1 MKSKK
6 IIGLVIAGI
15 VVITGTLILTVTLM
29 ATGGNFS
36 KCLSGFGMHRGM
48 HGGMMGMMG
57 MNLFMDLNLSDA
69 QKDQVQ
75 AIITKY
81 RDQRENTAD
90 ELHQT
95 MRETMFNTIF
105 TEEFDEEKVRQA
117 FKESSEAREEMV
129 VQKAKMIA
137 EIKTILDSEQVE
149 LLKERKTQMM
159 ENGRGCGGFRQMM
172 FKTWCRNGQE

>member
-6 IIGLVIAGI
+6 MIGLVIAGI
-15 VVITGTLILTVTLM
+15 VVIAGTLILTGKLL

-36 KCLSGFGMHRGM
+36 KCLSGFAMHR
-48 HGGMMGMMG
+48 GMMG
-57 MNLFMDLNLSDA
+57 MNMFKDLNLSDT

-90 ELHQT
+90 ELRQT
-95 MRETMFNTIF
+95 MRETMFNAIF
-105 TEEFDEEKVRQA
+105 AEEFNEEKVRQA
-117 FKESSEAREEMV
+117 FRKSSQAREDMV

-137 EIKTILDSEQVE
+137 EIKTILDPEQVE

-159 ENGRGCGGFRQMM
+159 EKGRGCGGFGQMM
-172 FKTWCRNGQE
+172 FKSCFRNSHE

>member
-6 IIGLVIAGI
+6 MIGLVIAGI
-15 VVITGTLILTVTLM
+15 LVIVGTLFLTGKLM

-48 HGGMMGMMG
+48 MG
-57 MNLFMDLNLSDA
+57 MNMFKDLNLSDT

-90 ELHQT
+90 ELRQT
-95 MRETMFNTIF
+95 MRETMFNAIF
-105 TEEFDEEKVRQA
+105 VDEFNEENVRQA
-117 FKESSEAREEMV
+117 FRKSSEAREDMV
-129 VQKAKMIA
+129 VQKAKMIV
-137 EIKTILDSEQVE
+137 EIKTILDPEQVE

-159 ENGRGCGGFRQMM
+159 EKGRGCGGFRQMM
-172 FKTWCRNGQE
+172 FKSCFRNSHE

>member
-6 IIGLVIAGI
+6 MIGLVIAGI
-15 VVITGTLILTVTLM
+15 VVITGTLILTATLL

-36 KCLSGFGMHRGM
+36 HCLSGFGMHRGM
-48 HGGMMGMMG
+48 HGAMMG
-57 MNLFMDLNLSDA
+57 MNMFMDLNLSDA

-81 RDQRENTAD
+81 RDQRENMAD
-90 ELHQT
+90 EPCQT
-95 MRETMFNTIF
+95 MRETMFNAIF
-105 TEEFDEEKVRQA
+105 AEEFNEEKIREA
-117 FKESSEAREEMV
+117 FRESSEAREDMV

-137 EIKTILDSEQVE
+137 EIKTILDPEQVE
-149 LLKERKTQMM
+149 LLKERKTQIM

>member
-6 IIGLVIAGI
+6 MIGLVIAGI
-15 VVITGTLILTVTLM
+15 VVIAGTLILTGTLL

-48 HGGMMGMMG
+48 MG
-57 MNLFMDLNLSDA
+57 MNMFKDLNLSDA

-90 ELHQT
+90 ELRQT
-95 MRETMFNTIF
+95 MRETMFNAIF
-105 TEEFDEEKVRQA
+105 VDEFNEENVRQA
-117 FKESSEAREEMV
+117 FRKSSEAREDMV
-129 VQKAKMIA
+129 VQKAKMIV
-137 EIKTILDSEQVE
+137 EIKTILDPEQVE

-159 ENGRGCGGFRQMM
+159 EKGRGCGGFRQMM
-172 FKTWCRNGQE
+172 FKSCFRNSHE

>member
-6 IIGLVIAGI
+6 MIGFVIAGM
-15 VVITGTLILTVTLM
+15 VVIAGTLILTGTLL
-29 ATGGNFS
+29 ATGEKFS
-36 KCLSGFGMHRGM
+36 KCRSGFGMHRGM
-48 HGGMMGMMG
+48 HQGMMG
-57 MNLFMDLNLSDA
+57 MNMFMDLNLSDT

-90 ELHQT
+90 ELRQT
-95 MRETMFNTIF
+95 MRETMFNAIF
-105 TEEFDEEKVRQA
+105 AEEFNEEKVREA
-117 FKESSEAREEMV
+117 FRKSSEAREDMV

-137 EIKTILDSEQVE
+137 EIKTILDPEQVE

-159 ENGRGCGGFRQMM
+159 EKGRGCGGFRQMM
-172 FKTWCRNGQE
+172 FRSCFRNSHE

>member
-6 IIGLVIAGI
+6 MIGLVIAGI
-15 VVITGTLILTVTLM
+15 VVIIGTLILTATLL

-48 HGGMMGMMG
+48 HGGMRG
-57 MNLFMDLNLSDA
+57 MNMFMDLNLSDA

-81 RDQRENTAD
+81 QDQIENMGD
-90 ELHQT
+90 EPCQT
-95 MRETMFNTIF
+95 MRETMFNEIF
-105 TEEFDEEKVRQA
+105 AEEFNEEKVREA
-117 FKESSEAREEMV
+117 FRESSEAREDMV

-137 EIKTILDSEQVE
+137 EINTILDPEQVE
-149 LLKERKTQMM
+149 LLKERKTQIM
-159 ENGRGCGGFRQMM
+159 ENRRGCGGFRQMM
-172 FKTWCRNGQE
+172 FKTWCRNGHE

>member
-6 IIGLVIAGI
+6 MIGLVITGI
-15 VVITGTLILTVTLM
+15 VVIAGTLILTGTLL

-36 KCLSGFGMHRGM
+36 NCLSGFGMHQGM
-48 HGGMMGMMG
+48 HGGMMGMNM
-57 MNLFMDLNLSDA
+57 FMDLNLSDA

-90 ELHQT
+90 ELHKT
-95 MRETMFNTIF
+95 MRETMFDAMF
-105 TEEFDEEKVRQA
+105 AEEFNEEKLREA
-117 FKESSEAREEMV
+117 FRESSEAREEMV

-137 EIKTILDSEQVE
+137 EIKTILDPEQVK
-149 LLKERKTQMM
+149 LLKERKAQMV
-159 ENGRGCGGFRQMM
+159 EKGRGCGGFRQMM
-172 FKTWCRNGQE
+172 FKSCFRNSPE